1 MKMGICSIFL
11 ELCYYKLKVLLH
23 SFQRE
28 EINTINLKKTLIFKT
43 LYYNNIEDDF
53 VLKKK
58 DY

>member
-53 VLKKK
+53 A
-58 DY
+58 